1 MIDMVRRDIFPA
13 VSAFS
18 GEVAGT
24 VAAKRSILPDLD
36 CGHEEA
42 LLRRLS
48 ALSAE
53 MMDQTAALENAL
65 ALAGSRSADAY
76 EAAHYYKY
84 TVFAVMEKLRQA
96 VDSLETITSAR
107 YWPYPSYTDLLF
119 SIK

>member
-18 GEVAGT
+18 GEVARS
-24 VAAKRSILPDLD
+24 VAAKKSVLADLD
-36 CGHEEA
+36 CGSEEA

-48 ALSAE
+48 GLSAE
-53 MMDQTAALENAL
+53 MMDETAALEGAL
-65 ALAGSRSADAY
+65 AEPRGGDAY

-84 TVFAVMEKLRQA
+84 TVFATMERLRAA
-96 VDSLETITSAR
+96 VDQLETICSAK